1 MFYSSDNAYMYRLDE
16 YKQVFE
22 RLAKDADIRVIY
34 YDLTDVQASIYQH
47 FMSHMITAVCPN

>member
-1 MFYSSDNAYMYRLDE
+1 MYRLDE